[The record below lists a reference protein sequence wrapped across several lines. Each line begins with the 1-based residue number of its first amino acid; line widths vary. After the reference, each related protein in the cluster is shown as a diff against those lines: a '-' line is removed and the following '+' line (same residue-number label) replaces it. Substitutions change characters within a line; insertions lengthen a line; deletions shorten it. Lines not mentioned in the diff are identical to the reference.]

1 MEHSYLGDLEMKL
14 TCPNG
19 NFVSI
24 LNMYSPSAFG
34 TQLIPGGCGS
44 GIGTF
49 LGNDTNLD
57 GGAIGTPIIT
67 YAFSPSQATFGTIC
81 SENTAGNTIANA
93 YGFQMMNPN
102 GVYLPDGDFNDL
114 IGCPINGTWTITI
127 QDNQGI
133 DDGYI
138 ASWGIKFN
146 ESNTFWDNNIENN
159 VPFFVSE
166 TTTYTLTGIDSLG
179 CQDTDQI
186 IVSVNAPSDTTIIIT
201 ADNSFSLN
209 NIQYTESG
217 IYNQSLTNIF
227 GCDSTI
233 TIDLT
238 VLDIGA
244 TNINQ
249 SSINVYPNPTNDVVS
264 IVSSIVFLGKEY
276 QLLDQAGRELVKGQ
290 FTAEKTTIS
299 LKHLASGIY
308 FLKAKDSQ
316 PIKIVRN

>member
-1 MEHSYLGDLEMKL
+1 
-14 TCPNG
+14 
-19 NFVSI
+19 
-24 LNMYSPSAFG
+24 
-34 TQLIPGGCGS
+34 
-44 GIGTF
+44 
-49 LGNDTNLD
+49 
-57 GGAIGTPIIT
+57 
-67 YAFSPSQATFGTIC
+67 
-81 SENTAGNTIANA
+81 
-93 YGFQMMNPN
+93 
-102 GVYLPDGDFNDL
+102 
-114 IGCPINGTWTITI
+114 
-127 QDNQGI
+127 
-133 DDGYI
+133 
-138 ASWGIKFN
+138 
-146 ESNTFWDNNIENN
+146 
-159 VPFFVSE
+159 
-166 TTTYTLTGIDSLG
+166 
-179 CQDTDQI
+179 
-186 IVSVNAPSDTTIIIT
+186 
-201 ADNSFSLN
+201 LN